1 MAGKKTSKTAAHGA
15 PSPDDDPNE
24 DGAPIS
30 EADVAKKRSKL
41 ILELVNERKKVEV
54 LNKDIMK
61 RVKEHATSVTKFLS
75 VIALR
80 DETILTKE
88 VLLAQQKA
96 SVETYKVRLLSK
108 DDTFKAQKKAFSS
121 EHAAAIAVLQ
131 AQLES
136 KKKEVLNEKSKALNV
151 GRDLSKAI
159 DKSNKL
165 QADALKFRTDFDDLA
180 CQVRDSKSELTR
192 VKKELSSTKKKI
204 LEQIDSTFAHKERMK
219 DKELEKE
226 RIRYD
231 KTKESNLSKL
241 LSQERN
247 HANTLARTE
256 HRYEKAEKVN
266 FDRHKRKTTDENQ
279 KTDTA
284 VARAAQAAVNVQLAQ
299 NAGHFPNPRGV
310 DLERVSYRCSR
321 LMLLFVTHHFFFSRY
336 LTTIG
341 YGSDAHKKYNE
352 AAHPHT
358 DGICE
363 ASWEKATAD
372 ASWLATEH
380 L

>member
-96 SVETYKVRLLSK
+96 SVETYKVRLSSK

-131 AQLES
+131 AQLEL
-136 KKKEVLNEKSKALNV
+136 KKKSLTKSP
-151 GRDLSKAI
+151 
-159 DKSNKL
+159 
-165 QADALKFRTDFDDLA
+165 
-180 CQVRDSKSELTR
+180 
-192 VKKELSSTKKKI
+192 
-204 LEQIDSTFAHKERMK
+204 
-219 DKELEKE
+219 
-226 RIRYD
+226 
-231 KTKESNLSKL
+231 
-241 LSQERN
+241 
-247 HANTLARTE
+247 
-256 HRYEKAEKVN
+256 
-266 FDRHKRKTTDENQ
+266 RH
-279 KTDTA
+279 
-284 VARAAQAAVNVQLAQ
+284 
-299 NAGHFPNPRGV
+299 
-310 DLERVSYRCSR
+310 S
-321 LMLLFVTHHFFFSRY
+321 MLDV
-336 LTTIG
+336 I
-341 YGSDAHKKYNE
+341 
-352 AAHPHT
+352 
-358 DGICE
+358 
-363 ASWEKATAD
+363 
-372 ASWLATEH
+372 
-380 L
+380 

>member
-1 MAGKKTSKTAAHGA
+1 MLQ
-15 PSPDDDPNE
+15 PLLFF
-24 DGAPIS
+24 
-30 EADVAKKRSKL
+30 KL
-41 ILELVNERKKVEV
+41 P
-54 LNKDIMK
+54 
-61 RVKEHATSVTKFLS
+61 
-75 VIALR
+75 
-80 DETILTKE
+80 
-88 VLLAQQKA
+88 
-96 SVETYKVRLLSK
+96 
-108 DDTFKAQKKAFSS
+108 
-121 EHAAAIAVLQ
+121 
-131 AQLES
+131 QLES
-136 KKKEVLNEKSKALNV
+136 KKKEVLNERSKALNV

>member
-61 RVKEHATSVTKFLS
+61 RVKEHATSVTMFLS

-96 SVETYKVRLLSK
+96 SVETYKVRLSSK

-131 AQLES
+131 AKLEL
-136 KKKEVLNEKSKALNV
+136 KKKEVGNEKSKALNV
-151 GRDLSKAI
+151 GRDLTKAI

-165 QADALKFRTDFDDLA
+165 QADGALKFLTDFDDLA

-231 KTKESNLSKL
+231 KTKETNLSKL

-247 HANTLARTE
+247 HANTLTCTK
-256 HRYEKAEKVN
+256 HRYNKAKKVN
-266 FDRHKRKTTDENQ
+266 FD
-279 KTDTA
+279 
-284 VARAAQAAVNVQLAQ
+284 
-299 NAGHFPNPRGV
+299 
-310 DLERVSYRCSR
+310 
-321 LMLLFVTHHFFFSRY
+321 
-336 LTTIG
+336 
-341 YGSDAHKKYNE
+341 
-352 AAHPHT
+352 
-358 DGICE
+358 
-363 ASWEKATAD
+363 
-372 ASWLATEH
+372 
-380 L
+380 